1 VDVYAFFMPSDS
13 RSRQTNGA
21 GLLSSFLRSTN
32 AVFNSPFHRILSKYQ
47 KFKDEIARLQRDST
61 TSNRPPSSDLPAKK
75 SERPRKT
82 GSGRKRGG
90 QKGHVGAHRPVVPPE
105 RVDRPVEYKPDHCA
119 QCAQPFAVD
128 APATLVETHQV
139 WEIPPVKP
147 IIEEHRFFA
156 CACPCGHCTRA
167 RVPQW
172 IYSGCGEQAQA
183 LIAYLTGS
191 ARLARRTVQQL
202 FDELFSFPIALGT
215 IQNRLEDNSAIFA
228 PTVDELE
235 QALPHQDCLNIDETS
250 YPHNRSLAWLW
261 AFVTAHFA
269 VFVINPARSSKVLR
283 QLLGIQYA
291 GVITCDRF
299 SAYIKYQ
306 KDRLAGLI
314 QFCWAHILRDIKA
327 LNFAADLLSQR
338 PFALLARR
346 HVGAIFG
353 FWHAFKQ
360 GKISRQ
366 LLIDKT
372 RRPINRLR
380 ALCEGNLNHPTK
392 TVRTLCTSLLKH
404 WPRLFTF
411 LEHEGVE
418 PTNNEAERRLRPGVQ
433 TRKISYC
440 TRSQQGQLLR
450 ARLLTITATCRMQGR
465 NSLRFFRDA
474 IHAHRHGLSPPSLLL
489 PPSQETRD
497 QNAA

>member
-1 VDVYAFFMPSDS
+1 MTRTDE
-13 RSRQTNGA
+13 
-21 GLLSSFLRSTN
+21 LLDLYRHDFDRLIEYVIILEEQHRLQQELIDKLR
-32 AVFNSPFHRILSKYQ
+32 VEQQ

-75 SERPRKT
+75 SERPRKK
-82 GSGRKRGG
+82 GSGRKPGG
-90 QKGHVGAHRPVVPPE
+90 QNGHAGKNRPLVPPE
-105 RVDRPVEYKPDHCA
+105 SVDRIVEHKPE
-119 QCAQPFAVD
+119 QCERCTQRFANDV
-128 APATLVETHQV
+128 PATLVETHQL

-147 IIEEHRFFA
+147 VIEEHRFFA
-156 CACPCGHCTRA
+156 CPCPCGHCTRA

-183 LIAYLTGS
+183 LMTYLTAS
-191 ARLARRTVQQL
+191 ARLARRTVKQL
-202 FDELFSFPIALGT
+202 FEELFSFPIALGT
-215 IQNRLEDNSAIFA
+215 IQNRLEDSSAILA
-228 PTVDELE
+228 PTVAELE
-235 QALPHQDCLNIDETS
+235 QALPQQDGLNIDETS

-261 AFVTAHFA
+261 AFVASHFA
-269 VFVINPARSSKVLR
+269 VFIINPARSSKVLR
-283 QLLGIQYA
+283 QLLGIQFA
-291 GVITCDRF
+291 GIITCDRF

-306 KDRLAGLI
+306 KDRLAGLL

-327 LNFAADLLSQR
+327 LNFAADVLSKR

-366 LLIDKT
+366 VLIDKT

-380 ALCEGNLNHPTK
+380 TLCEGNLSNPTK

-404 WPRLFTF
+404 WPWLFTF
-411 LEHEGVE
+411 LAHEGVE

-440 TRSQQGQLLR
+440 TRSHQGQLLR
-450 ARLLTITATCRMQGR
+450 ARLLTITASCHMQGR
-465 NSLRFFRDA
+465 NSLQFFRDA
-474 IHAHRHGLSPPSLLL
+474 IHAHRHGVSPPSLLL
-489 PPSQETRD
+489 PPSPEAID
-497 QNAA
+497 QKAA